1 MARKPRVFT
10 WSDGFHRYVVAATSR
25 AKALEAWGFDR
36 DLFREGAAQEIQD
49 GPGHDRALA
58 SPGEVIE
65 IDVSSGVEA
74 ASRKASPKKARAPDN
89 AAGRRKLE
97 TLRETLKAED
107 AAAQAEEDA
116 FEARRHALENERA
129 KAAETR
135 AKARRKLTAEIAALR
150 ARLAG

>member
-25 AKALEAWGFDR
+25 AGALEAWGFDR

-74 ASRKASPKKARAPDN
+74 ASREARPKTAKAPD

-97 TLRETLKAED
+97 ALREKLAAQDAE
-107 AAAQAEEDA
+107 AQAEEDA
-116 FEARRHALENERA
+116 FEARRQALEEERV
-129 KAAETR
+129 KAAQARE
-135 AKARRKLTAEIAALR
+135 KARKKLTAEIAALR
-150 ARLAG
+150 AKLAG